1 MQRERQRQVGYG
13 GGCDKFK
20 PGVGGVG
27 LCVHGWVSGWVCL
40 TLSLSTPWP
49 GPATE
54 VTVEDWEG
62 PGGPV
67 TLRLDRQKY
76 GSPQAECDAL
86 FTEARRSGPFLAFG
100 S

>member
-1 MQRERQRQVGYG
+1 M
-13 GGCDKFK
+13 
-20 PGVGGVG
+20 
-27 LCVHGWVSGWVCL
+27 
-40 TLSLSTPWP
+40 
-49 GPATE
+49 
-54 VTVEDWEG
+54 EDWEG
-62 PGGPV
+62 TGGPV